1 MPAAVQVVFRTDAS
15 LAIGTGHVMRCLTL
29 AHALTAQGAGCTFI
43 CRAHVGHLMA
53 RIQAQ
58 GFAVQELAMCA
69 PPYAAEGEYPPHAGW
84 LACSWAKDAEQTSAV
99 LAKCEADWL
108 IVDHYALDARW
119 EQAVAGFAQKLL
131 VIDDLADRSHACD
144 AVLDSGLNRVAADY
158 TPWISR
164 EYMGLFGANYA
175 LLREEFSAWRAQSL
189 QRRPQMKSI
198 RRVQITMGG
207 VDLPNAT
214 GAVLTA
220 LRACALADDCE
231 IDVVMGVAAPHLA
244 DIRVQAAALPW
255 PTRVHTDIS
264 NMAELM
270 AMSDVAI
277 GAAGSTSWERCCLGL
292 PSILV
297 ILADN
302 QIAGGL
308 AFEQAGAARVISRP
322 EAIADQ
328 LPCVFA
334 DVTANLPSMSARA
347 AALTDGLGAKRVAGR
362 LGCVLESSF

>member
-29 AHALTAQGAGCTFI
+29 AHALTAQGACCTFI
-43 CRAHVGHLMA
+43 CRAHAGHLMA

-69 PPYAAEGEYPPHAGW
+69 PPYAAEGAYPPHAGW

-99 LAKCEADWL
+99 LAKREADWL

-119 EQAVAGFAQKLL
+119 EQAVAGFAQKIL
-131 VIDDLADRSHACD
+131 VIDDLADRAHAGD
-144 AVLDSGLNRVAADY
+144 LLLDSSLNRVAADY

-164 EYMGLFGANYA
+164 EYIGLFGANYA
-175 LLREEFSAWRAQSL
+175 LLREEFRLWRIKSL
-189 QRRPQMKSI
+189 ERRARHPKIQRI
-198 RRVQITMGG
+198 QITMGG

-214 GAVLTA
+214 GAVLAA
-220 LRACALADDCE
+220 LSACTLAAQVE
-231 IDVVMGVAAPHLA
+231 IDVVMGDVAPHLA
-244 DIRVQAAALPW
+244 AVRAQAAKMLW
-255 PTRVHTDIS
+255 PTRVHTNIA

-270 AMSDVAI
+270 AMSDIAI

-302 QIAGGL
+302 QIVGGF
-308 AFEQAGAARVISRP
+308 AFEQAGAARVIP
-322 EAIADQ
+322 HPDAIAKE
-328 LPCVFA
+328 LPRLFA
-334 DVTANLPSMSARA
+334 DVEANLSAMSARA
-347 AALTDGLGAKRVAGR
+347 AALTDGLGAARVARAMG
-362 LGCVLESSF
+362 VLV